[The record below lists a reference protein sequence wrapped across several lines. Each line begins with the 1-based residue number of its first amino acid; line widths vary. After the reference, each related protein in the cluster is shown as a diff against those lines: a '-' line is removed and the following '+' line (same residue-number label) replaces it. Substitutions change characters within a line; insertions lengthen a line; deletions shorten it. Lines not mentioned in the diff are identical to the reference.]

1 MERGEASQGPQSL
14 ASGEGKL
21 FAQGLSRSH
30 RSRAIS
36 TVSSCGGA
44 GRGIPR
50 ALMRAGAG
58 GGGGRPGGG
67 PSGESSGAFWLSLQR
82 LSLSLRAP
90 GPCPLGVA
98 PASFLPTGPIF
109 HTQTHFLEL
118 AVPCPASRSLYLQVI
133 LPAKHFFLL
142 LIGLIHSPP
151 SPPWPPRGHMAPPL
165 PCMCL
170 AQYRPHLQTG
180 SPTEWELPDTAV
192 PQCLGW
198 GLAFNGA

>member
-58 GGGGRPGGG
+58 GGGGAQEVAPVGSLQG
-67 PSGESSGAFWLSLQR
+67 PSGY
-82 LSLSLRAP
+82 
-90 GPCPLGVA
+90 PC
-98 PASFLPTGPIF
+98 
-109 HTQTHFLEL
+109 
-118 AVPCPASRSLYLQVI
+118 
-133 LPAKHFFLL
+133 
-142 LIGLIHSPP
+142 
-151 SPPWPPRGHMAPPL
+151 RGCH
-165 PCMCL
+165 CL
-170 AQYRPHLQTG
+170 
-180 SPTEWELPDTAV
+180 
-192 PQCLGW
+192 
-198 GLAFNGA
+198 